1 MKKNKFQYF
10 LPVTFVALFLGF
22 YLSFLF
28 LSAASAGTGTYL
40 AINASSAGSDN
51 LIGEN
56 NANWLITVTTTAELV
71 RGDVLQIHL
80 PTLTDVELFSSA
92 NATTTALTNIAF
104 YTSLISET
112 PNILTNSS
120 FEGSTTGWAGTVFTP
135 SYSGGEPT
143 TWVIDTTST
152 AYDGSSAVYFSATST
167 NKKFIQQNIS
177 MSTGTEFTA
186 SLYGKGATGSN
197 ESVDL
202 MITANDISC
211 GSEAYAYNFTTESW
225 GCASRATFVNS
236 DSDYFESF
244 DMTTSF
250 ARSTKT
256 LTAPTTS
263 TYNGVL
269 TVYVGVGG
277 TDIDRDE
284 LVVVDAIQVE
294 VASSATTYM
303 ASNTGSDTLGIGSGQ
318 SDTVIYGFVSSTIT
332 SSTTFNMNIGGIKN
346 GAGSITDMTD
356 LTWTVKAG
364 TPDDSDDPSGSLSNK
379 YSKTSNTTLIRL
391 GNVMTTD
398 SNFDVSASTSTA
410 SATGTTY
417 TFVFTATSSLA
428 SGSKIAL
435 NFPSGYDL
443 SSATTSL
450 QSNIN
455 ASSGTAAGSNI
466 LTDDGLET
474 WSDSSTLTNWTL
486 LTGGAG
492 ATLARE
498 GSATHGGTYAA
509 LLTSAVDT
517 TPSIIEQL
525 QTGKVEGT
533 TYHVTYWAKYN
544 NSTST
549 SQVLIFN
556 DTMGSATQI
565 FKFSGASSPSWQPY
579 TGSEHTNSDYASSES
594 SLTDS
599 YVQYTTDDFTVPAS
613 GKLGIVIGTG
623 GGVNNT
629 IYIDD
634 LSLNTPAV
642 GASPVQI
649 ASGAIATSTSYS
661 RNQAVLTTSNATA
674 SAGDVITLTVAGV
687 TNPSTIG
694 DYDSFYVYATDS
706 DDGLVDGSYIASDYG
721 STPYMDT
728 VTIIAIPTQ
737 VTGLTATAASIS
749 QINLAWTAVDGASY
763 YSVYGSA
770 DSYATA
776 IATTTEITY
785 SATGLSTATTYSY
798 KVSATNS
805 LGEGTVSSVASAT
818 TESAAVVSS
827 GGGGSAPAIVS
838 SGNAGTTITV
848 GMNAFKNIGILNAD
862 GVNLISYIG
871 SKVEMK
877 INGEMH
883 ALEVIS
889 VNMTT
894 GEITLKLQSETIEV
908 DLKEGDTK
916 KIDLNG
922 DGTNNIKLVYNDL
935 VRNRVDLSLFAYEQE
950 LKNED
955 GEEVEEKEEVKA
967 PSTPIKPATTVKYI
981 FKNYL
986 GIGSSGDEVLKLQQ
1000 VLEDLGYFT
1009 YSAGPTGYFGNVTK
1023 TAVVKFQKAKNL
1035 SPFPGFV
1042 GPGTRKALNESYGEV
1057 VVKEEKKT
1065 DVKYTFTSYLYLN
1078 NSGDEVLKLQQV
1090 LEDLG
1095 YFTYSAG
1102 PTGYYGNITKQAVTA
1117 YQKAKNLSPF
1127 PGWVGPGTRKALNSL

>member
-1 MKKNKFQYF
+1 
-10 LPVTFVALFLGF
+10 
-22 YLSFLF
+22 
-28 LSAASAGTGTYL
+28 
-40 AINASSAGSDN
+40 
-51 LIGEN
+51 
-56 NANWLITVTTTAELV
+56 
-71 RGDVLQIHL
+71 
-80 PTLTDVELFSSA
+80 
-92 NATTTALTNIAF
+92 
-104 YTSLISET
+104 
-112 PNILTNSS
+112 
-120 FEGSTTGWAGTVFTP
+120 
-135 SYSGGEPT
+135 
-143 TWVIDTTST
+143 
-152 AYDGSSAVYFSATST
+152 
-167 NKKFIQQNIS
+167 
-177 MSTGTEFTA
+177 
-186 SLYGKGATGSN
+186 
-197 ESVDL
+197 
-202 MITANDISC
+202 
-211 GSEAYAYNFTTESW
+211 
-225 GCASRATFVNS
+225 
-236 DSDYFESF
+236 
-244 DMTTSF
+244 
-250 ARSTKT
+250 
-256 LTAPTTS
+256 
-263 TYNGVL
+263 
-269 TVYVGVGG
+269 
-277 TDIDRDE
+277 
-284 LVVVDAIQVE
+284 
-294 VASSATTYM
+294 
-303 ASNTGSDTLGIGSGQ
+303 
-318 SDTVIYGFVSSTIT
+318 
-332 SSTTFNMNIGGIKN
+332 
-346 GAGSITDMTD
+346 
-356 LTWTVKAG
+356 
-364 TPDDSDDPSGSLSNK
+364 
-379 YSKTSNTTLIRL
+379 
-391 GNVMTTD
+391 
-398 SNFDVSASTSTA
+398 
-410 SATGTTY
+410 
-417 TFVFTATSSLA
+417 
-428 SGSKIAL
+428 
-435 NFPSGYDL
+435 
-443 SSATTSL
+443 
-450 QSNIN
+450 
-455 ASSGTAAGSNI
+455 
-466 LTDDGLET
+466 
-474 WSDSSTLTNWTL
+474 
-486 LTGGAG
+486 
-492 ATLARE
+492 
-498 GSATHGGTYAA
+498 
-509 LLTSAVDT
+509 
-517 TPSIIEQL
+517 
-525 QTGKVEGT
+525 
-533 TYHVTYWAKYN
+533 
-544 NSTST
+544 
-549 SQVLIFN
+549 
-556 DTMGSATQI
+556 
-565 FKFSGASSPSWQPY
+565 
-579 TGSEHTNSDYASSES
+579 
-594 SLTDS
+594 
-599 YVQYTTDDFTVPAS
+599 
-613 GKLGIVIGTG
+613 
-623 GGVNNT
+623 
-629 IYIDD
+629 
-634 LSLNTPAV
+634 
-642 GASPVQI
+642 
-649 ASGAIATSTSYS
+649 
-661 RNQAVLTTSNATA
+661 
-674 SAGDVITLTVAGV
+674 
-687 TNPSTIG
+687 
-694 DYDSFYVYATDS
+694 
-706 DDGLVDGSYIASDYG
+706 
-721 STPYMDT
+721 
-728 VTIIAIPTQ
+728 
-737 VTGLTATAASIS
+737 
-749 QINLAWTAVDGASY
+749 LAWTAVDGASY